1 MTNQL
6 LYFFEGT
13 DIHFPNIGLHLHNI
27 GSKITVFGI
36 DIAFYGM
43 VIALAMMLGYAM
55 AEWTAKRTGQN
66 AEYYLDFVIWAI
78 VISVICA
85 RAYYVIFNW
94 DAFADRPLS
103 ALNPRTG
110 GLAIYGGVIGG
121 VMTAF
126 VYTRIKKLQ
135 WGLFFDTAIVGLL
148 TGQIIGRW
156 GNFFNREAFGTYTN
170 GLFAMQIDV
179 SEVHSYFNPA
189 TSAQIVENAYAGK
202 QHIIDNIMEIRNNA
216 VVIDGATYISVH
228 PTFLYESVL
237 NLILLIALLIYTK
250 KKKFD
255 GEIFLM
261 YLFGYGIIRFFI
273 EGLRTDQLLLFRTAI
288 PVSQLLSAILVVI
301 SAGFYCYLRFV
312 KKKGK
317 DSELVRRAEGK
328 K

>member
-1 MTNQL
+1 MTNQML
-6 LYFFEGT
+6 FFIEGT
-13 DIHFPNIGLHLHNI
+13 DIHFPNIGIHLHNI
-27 GSKITVFGI
+27 GSKITVFGF

-55 AEWTAKRTGQN
+55 AEWTARRTKQN
-66 AEYYLDFVIWAI
+66 PDYYLDFVIWAI

-85 RAYYVIFNW
+85 RAYYVLFNW

-121 VMTAF
+121 VTTAYVF
-126 VYTRIKKLQ
+126 TRIKKLQ

-156 GNFFNREAFGTYTN
+156 GNFFNREAFGTYTK
-170 GLFAMQIDV
+170 GLFAMQVDV
-179 SEVHSYFNPA
+179 REVHTYFNPN

-202 QHIIDNIMEIRNNA
+202 QHVIDNIMKIRDNA

-237 NLILLIALLIYTK
+237 NLLLLIFLLIYTK

-255 GEIFLM
+255 GEIFLL
-261 YLFGYGIIRFFI
+261 YLFGYGCIRFFI
-273 EGLRTDQLLLFRTAI
+273 EGLRTDQLLLFNTAI
-288 PVSQLLSAILVVI
+288 PVSQLLSAVLVVV
-301 SAGFYCYLRFV
+301 SAITYCILRFV

-317 DSELVRRAEGK
+317 NPELVRQ
-328 K
+328 

>member
-1 MTNQL
+1 MTNHL
-6 LYFFEGT
+6 LFFIEGT
-13 DIHFPNIGLHLHNI
+13 DIHFPNIGIHLHNI
-27 GSKITVFGI
+27 GSKITVFGF

-43 VIALAMMLGYAM
+43 IIALAMMIGYGM
-55 AEWTAKRTGQN
+55 AEWTARRTGQN
-66 AEYYLDFVIWAI
+66 PDYYLDFVIWAI

-85 RAYYVIFNW
+85 RAYYVLFNW
-94 DAFADRPLS
+94 DAFAVRPLS

-121 VMTAF
+121 VATAYVF
-126 VYTRIKKLQ
+126 SRIKKLQ

-170 GLFAMQIDV
+170 GLFAMQVDV
-179 SEVHSYFNPA
+179 KEVHSYFNPS

-202 QHIIDNIMEIRNNA
+202 QQIIDNIMKIRDNA

-237 NLILLIALLIYTK
+237 NLILLIFLLIYTK

-255 GEIFLM
+255 GEIFLL

-273 EGLRTDQLLLFRTAI
+273 EGLRTDQLLLFHTAI
-288 PVSQLLSAILVVI
+288 PVSQLLSAILI
-301 SAGFYCYLRFV
+301 AASAGAYCILRFV
-312 KKKGK
+312 KRKGK
-317 DSELVRRAEGK
+317 NPELVRQ
-328 K
+328 